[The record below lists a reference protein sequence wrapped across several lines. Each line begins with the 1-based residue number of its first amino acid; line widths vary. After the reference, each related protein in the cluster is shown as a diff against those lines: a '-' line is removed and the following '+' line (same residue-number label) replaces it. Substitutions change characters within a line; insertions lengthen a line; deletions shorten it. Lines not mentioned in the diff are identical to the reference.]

1 MRQFITTP
9 VQIGEILRSARRAK
23 GLTQAEAA
31 VRLGLSQNRV
41 SELETGAEA
50 ITVAQLLALTAL
62 YDLQIEVANRE
73 PQPPTVW

>member
-23 GLTQAEAA
+23 GLSQAEAA

-62 YDLQIEVANRE
+62 YDLQIEVADRE
-73 PQPPTVW
+73 PRPPTAW

>member
-9 VQIGEILRSARRAK
+9 MQIGEILRSARRAK
-23 GLTQAEAA
+23 GLSQAEAA

-62 YDLQIEVANRE
+62 YDLQIEVANRG
-73 PQPPTVW
+73 PRLPTAW